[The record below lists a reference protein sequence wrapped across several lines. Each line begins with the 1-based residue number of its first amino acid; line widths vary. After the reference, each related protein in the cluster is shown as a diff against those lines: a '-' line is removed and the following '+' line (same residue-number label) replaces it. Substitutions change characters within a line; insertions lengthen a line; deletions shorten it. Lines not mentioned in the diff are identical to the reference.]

1 MLFKS
6 RNSRHNILE
15 QKTKSLNT
23 YVKQFNKAVSSVTSV
38 VDKLTC
44 ANEGIERTVAEI
56 KDYQQ
61 ALDNTALGPMEAKSR
76 NERVIEN
83 FNALLSSDREVI

>member
-1 MLFKS
+1 MSFKGS
-6 RNSRHNILE
+6 NSRRNILA

-23 YVKQFNKAVSSVTSV
+23 YVKQFNKAVSSVTAV
-38 VDKLTC
+38 VDRLTC

-61 ALDNTALGPMEAKSR
+61 ALDNTTAGLMEAKSK
-76 NERVIEN
+76 NERVIKN
-83 FNALLSSDREVI
+83 FNALLSLD

>member
-1 MLFKS
+1 MLFKGH
-6 RNSRHNILE
+6 NSKQNMLE

-23 YVKQFNKAVSSVTSV
+23 YVKQFNKAVSLVTSV
-38 VDKLTC
+38 VDKLTR

-56 KDYQQ
+56 EDYQK
-61 ALDNTALGPMEAKSR
+61 ALDNTITGLTEAKSK

-83 FNALLSSDREVI
+83 FNALLALD